1 MTNKWAIDRR
11 VSYYCAVFEFVIAI
25 GRGGEK
31 QERHLRNAAP
41 VRSSR
46 GLECWSPA
54 VGAVR
59 PFRARTVIGES
70 VRPQWDRRD
79 GTLQLIQACY
89 TRLRPDVVT

>member
-1 MTNKWAIDRR
+1 MTNTWAIDRR
-11 VSYYCAVFEFVIAI
+11 VSNYCAVFEFVIAI

-31 QERHLRNAAP
+31 QELHLRNAAP

-59 PFRARTVIGES
+59 PFRARTVIGEFA
-70 VRPQWDRRD
+70 RNWDRRN

-89 TRLRPDVVT
+89 ARLRSDVVT